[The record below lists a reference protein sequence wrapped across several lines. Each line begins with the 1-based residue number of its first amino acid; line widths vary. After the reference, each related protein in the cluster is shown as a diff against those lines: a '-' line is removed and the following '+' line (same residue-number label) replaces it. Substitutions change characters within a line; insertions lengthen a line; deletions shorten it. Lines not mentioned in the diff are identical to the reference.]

1 MKKLIIRLLQKWLN
15 KLNAA
20 PIEDPEWKDLE
31 LSSSELISIQRT
43 LRFKWNHPPQS
54 PYPPYNTVVRRKLM
68 ESGMLEEIGKI
79 LYDNGMIETDIMRK
93 NDSLIAVVRL
103 FVYKRAKKS

>member
-1 MKKLIIRLLQKWLN
+1 
-15 KLNAA
+15 
-20 PIEDPEWKDLE
+20 
-31 LSSSELISIQRT
+31 
-43 LRFKWNHPPQS
+43 
-54 PYPPYNTVVRRKLM
+54 M